1 MNKEKSVEIRLTDQ
15 ELEKIEKC
23 IFAERIKLMN
33 AIKHLKEHNATGEN
47 TITIRMKTD
56 HIQELDELFDK
67 LQESEKF
74 LK

>member
-1 MNKEKSVEIRLTDQ
+1 MNKEKSVTIRITEA
-15 ELEKIEKC
+15 ELETIEKC

-33 AIKHLKEHNATGEN
+33 TIDYLKKHNASGEN

-56 HIQELDELFDK
+56 QIQELDELFDK

-74 LK
+74 LQ